1 MKRKIILIIAS
12 ILVLSQTGCGE
23 SLMIEDAT
31 EAVDDSSVSGGDSSE
46 ATPTPR
52 QPSGG
57 AAAIIGQL
65 NSHSDES
72 STPETP
78 DSGSDIYTADFV
90 NSSNKDVVDLIPYE
104 IMDLDPDRDE
114 ESDTIQL
121 RINEDSRD
129 HKISS
134 LRFWIDGT
142 INDFVCDADE
152 YDTFR
157 GAYVCDLNFTD
168 NVSNLITVFTSSRT
182 GRHQTTIYSYDDDIV
197 TLSGTFG
204 GFVDFLSID
213 GAGDF

>member
-78 DSGSDIYTADFV
+78 DSGSDVYTADFV

-104 IMDLDPDRDE
+104 IMDLDPNRDE
-114 ESDTIQL
+114 EL
-121 RINEDSRD
+121 
-129 HKISS
+129 S
-134 LRFWIDGT
+134 LIH
-142 INDFVCDADE
+142 I
-152 YDTFR
+152 
-157 GAYVCDLNFTD
+157 
-168 NVSNLITVFTSSRT
+168 
-182 GRHQTTIYSYDDDIV
+182 
-197 TLSGTFG
+197 
-204 GFVDFLSID
+204 
-213 GAGDF
+213 